1 MDSDDPK
8 VREQARLST
17 GLSMSERLVDIDSMI
32 KTHRIFVGTVQSA
45 LEEAGQHEV
54 ARVSSI

>member
-17 GLSMSERLVDIDSMI
+17 GLSMCERLIDFDGMI
-32 KTHRIFVGTVQSA
+32 KAHRVLVGTVQSA
-45 LEEAGQHEV
+45 LEEAGQHDL
-54 ARVSSI
+54 AKVS